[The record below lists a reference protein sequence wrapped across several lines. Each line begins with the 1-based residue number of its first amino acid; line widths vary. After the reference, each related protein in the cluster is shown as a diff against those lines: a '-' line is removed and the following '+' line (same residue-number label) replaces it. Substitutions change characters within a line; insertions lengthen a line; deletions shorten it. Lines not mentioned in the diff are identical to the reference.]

1 MYVHVLCGIG
11 SMQFSSESVSSQET
25 QGSGL
30 QTKDMLDEDEPQQ
43 LTTDK
48 DLRESADQS
57 GIIGF
62 TE

>member
-1 MYVHVLCGIG
+1 MCVHVLCGIG

-25 QGSGL
+25 RDSEL
-30 QTKDMLDEDEPQQ
+30 QKKDLLDEDEPQQ
-43 LTTDK
+43 QTDVG
-48 DLRESADQS
+48 LHEPADQS